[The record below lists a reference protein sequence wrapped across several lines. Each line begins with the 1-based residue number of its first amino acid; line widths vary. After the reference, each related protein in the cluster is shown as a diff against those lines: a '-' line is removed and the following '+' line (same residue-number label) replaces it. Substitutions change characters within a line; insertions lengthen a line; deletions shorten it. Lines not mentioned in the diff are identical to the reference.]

1 MCAAANVSRPVDGFE
16 VDLQRFV
23 ERYTELWH
31 GAATNTPSSAM
42 TYTAAAQRKNEE
54 AADTLIGSMEREL
67 PKYPNNEKAQTRWRA
82 RLFQSFRRIGTESF
96 RFPDRHFDIIFSPEY
111 FEATKAF
118 ARQARAFDAHLEAG
132 ALAQAMRNV
141 WVMNCLQLFVG
152 RRPALS
158 PSIFAYSMLYP
169 YTDNPLDQPRLSR
182 AAKETTCR
190 RLAMRLSGQ
199 PLVARDAHE
208 AAVWRL
214 VAMIEEEYPR
224 DIFPAVYSSLLAIHG
239 AQVKSLNQQHKSF
252 IPGAPELLAIS
263 IEKGGSSVL
272 ADGWLAAGSLRRAE
286 AEFFFGF
293 GVMLQ
298 LLDDLQDLRDDRKAG
313 HWTLFTST
321 ASHETL
327 DGLTSRL
334 WHFMHGVLESNGCF
348 ADPQSLELRDLIR
361 RNSITLL
368 LRAMAEN
375 AELYS
380 GDYLQQ
386 MELYS
391 PLSFVFLNER
401 RREIEAKFT
410 RIWPVLARKRNLASI
425 FDLLG

>member
-1 MCAAANVSRPVDGFE
+1 MCAAAKVTRPVERFE
-16 VDLQRFV
+16 VDLQGFV
-23 ERYTELWH
+23 EHYKALWQ
-31 GAATNTPSSAM
+31 GAAMVTPSSTM
-42 TYTAAAQRKNEE
+42 RYTAEAQRKNEV
-54 AADTLIGSMEREL
+54 ATDTLIGSMEREL
-67 PKYPNNEKAQTRWRA
+67 PKYPNGEKAQTNWRT

-96 RFPDRHFDIIFSPEY
+96 RFPDRHFDIIFSPDY
-111 FEATKAF
+111 FEATRAF
-118 ARQARAFDAHLEAG
+118 ARQTRAFNAHLEAG

-169 YTDNPLDQPRLSR
+169 YTDNPLDHPHMSR
-182 AAKETTCR
+182 AAKETTCL
-190 RLAMRLSGQ
+190 RLALRLSGQ
-199 PLVARDAHE
+199 PLLPRDAHE

-224 DIFPAVYSSLLAIHG
+224 DIFPAVYSSLLAIHA
-239 AQVKSLNQQHKSF
+239 AQVKSLNQQRRSL
-252 IPGAPELLAIS
+252 IPDVPALLAIS
-263 IEKGGSSVL
+263 IEKGGASVL
-272 ADGWLAAGSLRRAE
+272 ADGWLAAGSLCRAE
-286 AEFFFGF
+286 AEFTFGF

-298 LLDDLQDLRDDRKAG
+298 LLDDLQDLRDDRNAG

-321 ASHETL
+321 ATHETL

-348 ADPQSLELRDLIR
+348 ADPQGLELRDLIR
-361 RNSITLL
+361 RNSITLM
-368 LRAMAEN
+368 LRAIAEN

-380 GDYLQQ
+380 GDYLQH
-386 MELYS
+386 MEQYS
-391 PLSFVFLNER
+391 PLSFAFLNER
-401 RREIEAKFT
+401 RREIEAKFA
-410 RIWPVLARKRNLASI
+410 RIWPVLARKRNLTSI

>member
-1 MCAAANVSRPVDGFE
+1 VYATGKIPRPAERFE

-23 ERYTELWH
+23 EHYTALWQ
-31 GAATNTPSSAM
+31 GAATITPFSTI

-54 AADTLIGSMEREL
+54 ATDALIGSMEREL
-67 PKYPNNEKAQTRWRA
+67 PKYPRSEKAQTNWRA
-82 RLFQSFRRIGTESF
+82 RLFQSFRHIGTESF
-96 RFPDRHFDIIFSPEY
+96 RFPDRHFDIIFSPDY
-111 FEATKAF
+111 FDATRAF
-118 ARQARAFDAHLEAG
+118 ARQARAFDAHIETG

-152 RRPALS
+152 RKPALS

-169 YTDNPLDQPRLSR
+169 YTDNPLDQPLLSR

-199 PLVARDAHE
+199 PLIPRDAHE
-208 AAVWRL
+208 ASVWRL

-224 DIFPAVYSSLLAIHG
+224 DIFPAIYSSLLAIHA
-239 AQVKSLNQQHKSF
+239 AQVKSLDQQRRSS
-252 IPGAPELLAIS
+252 ITDVPALLAIS

-272 ADGWLAAGSLRRAE
+272 ADGWLAAGNLCRAE
-286 AEFFFGF
+286 AEFVFGF

-298 LLDDLQDLRDDRKAG
+298 LLDDLQDLHDDRKAG

-327 DGLTSRL
+327 AGLTSRL
-334 WHFMHGVLESNGCF
+334 WHFLHVVLESNGCF
-348 ADPQSLELRDLIR
+348 ADPQGLELRDLIR
-361 RNSITLL
+361 RNSITLM

-380 GDYLQQ
+380 VDYLQR
-386 MELYS
+386 MEQYS
-391 PLSFVFLNER
+391 PLSFAFLNEC

-410 RIWPVLARKRNLASI
+410 RIWPVLARKRKLVSI

>member
-1 MCAAANVSRPVDGFE
+1 MCAAANVSRPIEGFE
-16 VDLQRFV
+16 VDLQRFI
-23 ERYTELWH
+23 ERYTALWQ
-31 GAATNTPSSAM
+31 GAATNAPSSAM
-42 TYTAAAQRKNEE
+42 TYTAAARRKNEE
-54 AADTLIGSMEREL
+54 AADALIGSMEREL
-67 PKYPNNEKAQTRWRA
+67 TKYPNSEKAQARWRA

-96 RFPDRHFDIIFSPEY
+96 RFPDRHFDIIFSSDY
-111 FEATKAF
+111 FEATRAF
-118 ARQARAFDAHLEAG
+118 ARQARAFDAHIETG
-132 ALAQAMRNV
+132 ALAQATRNV
-141 WVMNCLQLFVG
+141 WVMNCVQLFVG

-199 PLVARDAHE
+199 PLVPRDAHE
-208 AAVWRL
+208 AAVYRL

-224 DIFPAVYSSLLAIHG
+224 DTFPAVYSSLLAIHA
-239 AQVKSLNQQHKSF
+239 AQVKSLNQQRRSF
-252 IPGAPELLAIS
+252 IPDVPALLAIS

-272 ADGWLAAGSLRRAE
+272 ADGWLAAGSLHRAE

-298 LLDDLQDLRDDRKAG
+298 LLDDLQDLSDDRKAG
-313 HWTLFTST
+313 HWTLFTAT
-321 ASHETL
+321 APHKTL
-327 DGLTSRL
+327 DSLTSRL

-348 ADPQSLELRDLIR
+348 ADPQGLELRDLIR
-361 RNSITLL
+361 RNSVMLM
-368 LRAMAEN
+368 LRAVAEN

-380 GDYLQQ
+380 GDYLQR
-386 MELYS
+386 MEQYS
-391 PLSFVFLNER
+391 PLSFAFLHER
-401 RREIEAKFT
+401 RREIEARFA
-410 RIWPVLARKRNLASI
+410 RIWPVLARKRNLVSI